1 MSKSTAVSAEVGAE
15 VPALVRPN
23 QGMHNWNRYAA
34 VNDEFIGIHMIDDDG
49 VAAGYPS
56 AFAMGNLSTS
66 YLHVMLRSWIGESG
80 RIVSLSTQFRAPVLK
95 GYTVTARGV
104 ITGVR
109 VEGHER
115 IVDLDVWTE
124 NTEGQNIAPGT
135 ATVAIP
141 A

>member
-1 MSKSTAVSAEVGAE
+1 MNESTAVRAEVGVE
-15 VPALVRPN
+15 IPAVVRPN
-23 QGMHNWNRYAA
+23 QGMHHWNRYAA

-56 AFAMGNLSTS
+56 AFAMGNMSTS
-66 YLHVMLRSWIGESG
+66 YLHIMLRNWIGESG
-80 RIVSLSTQFRAPVLK
+80 RIVSLSMQFRAPVLK
-95 GYTVTARGV
+95 GYTVSARGV

-109 VEGHER
+109 VEGNER
-115 IVDLDVWTE
+115 FVDLDVWTE
-124 NTEGQNIAPGT
+124 NTEGLKIAPGS

>member
-1 MSKSTAVSAEVGAE
+1 MNESTAVRAEVGVE
-15 VPALVRPN
+15 IPAVVRPN
-23 QGMHNWNRYAA
+23 QSMHNWNRYAA
-34 VNDEFIGIHMIDDDG
+34 VNDEFIGIHMIDEDG

-56 AFAMGNLSTS
+56 AFAMGNMSTS
-66 YLHVMLRSWIGESG
+66 YLHIMLRNWIGESG
-80 RIVSLSTQFRAPVLK
+80 RIVSLSMQFRAPVLK
-95 GYTVTARGV
+95 GYTVSARGV

-109 VEGHER
+109 VEGNER

-124 NTEGQNIAPGT
+124 NTEGLKIAPGT